1 MQQGETFQF
10 LVQWH
15 IVERLW
21 LERTLR
27 ITKPWDCG
35 MAGLEGTLK
44 IVEPWNRWVGLSRVG
59 LEGTLRI
66 TEPWNHSMVGLE
78 GTSRSP
84 IPPHTMGWL
93 PPTHDALG
101 PTHGCG
107 HLQGWSTTTSLYQSL
122 TTS

>member
-1 MQQGETFQF
+1 MQQGEMFQF

-59 LEGTLRI
+59 LEGT
-66 TEPWNHSMVGLE
+66 
-78 GTSRSP
+78 SRSP